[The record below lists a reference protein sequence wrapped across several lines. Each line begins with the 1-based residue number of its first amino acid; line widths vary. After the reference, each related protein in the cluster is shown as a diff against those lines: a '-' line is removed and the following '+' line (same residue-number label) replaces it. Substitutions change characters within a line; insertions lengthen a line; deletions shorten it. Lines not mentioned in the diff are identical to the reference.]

1 MQGFRQVL
9 MGPAHPPY
17 ERFIAAPGHQMG
29 FNDLKVIEAHEFL
42 NRILG
47 RPALTVD
54 FDAGLIIERAV
65 HAIARSSREGR
76 WVKVG

>member
-1 MQGFRQVL
+1 

-17 ERFIAAPGHQMG
+17 ERFIVAPGHQIG

-47 RPALTVD
+47 RPALAID
-54 FDAGLIIERAV
+54 FDAGLTIERTI

-76 WVKVG
+76 WESVG

>member
-1 MQGFRQVL
+1 

-47 RPALTVD
+47 RPALTSR
-54 FDAGLIIERAV
+54 FRRRASSSSGPSM
-65 HAIARSSREGR
+65 RSPAPPMRG
-76 WVKVG
+76 GG

>member
-1 MQGFRQVL
+1 ML
-9 MGPAHPPY
+9 IGPTHPPY

-47 RPALTVD
+47 RPALTID
-54 FDAGLIIERAV
+54 FDAGLVIERAV
-65 HAIARSSREGR
+65 HAIARSAHEGR
-76 WVKVG
+76 WVAAG